1 MLITAQAKNI
11 RTSPRKIRLVADLI
25 RPLGVDQALLILK
38 NLKKRAAEPLL
49 KVLRQAQ
56 ANAVNNLNLPKDKLK
71 IKTIEINVGPTYKR
85 GRAVSKGRGHSIK
98 KRTSHIKIVLEG
110 DPAKGEDKHGPK
122 SKS

>member
-11 RTSPRKIRLVADLI
+11 RTSPRKIRLVADLV
-25 RPLGVDQALLILK
+25 RPLGLDQALLTLK
-38 NLKKRAAEPLL
+38 NLRKRAALSLL

-71 IKTIEINVGPTYKR
+71 IKAIEINTGPTYKR

-110 DPAKGEDKHGPK
+110 NGPK

>member
-1 MLITAQAKNI
+1 MTIAAIAQATNI
-11 RTSPRKIRLVADLI
+11 RTSPRKLRLVADLV
-25 RPLGVDQALLILK
+25 RPLGVDAALLTLK
-38 NLKKRAAEPLL
+38 NLSKRAALPLA

-56 ANAVNNLNLPKDKLK
+56 ANAVNNLNLAKDKLK
-71 IKTIEINVGPTYKR
+71 IKTIEINAGPIMKR

-110 DPAKGEDKHGPK
+110 DGPK